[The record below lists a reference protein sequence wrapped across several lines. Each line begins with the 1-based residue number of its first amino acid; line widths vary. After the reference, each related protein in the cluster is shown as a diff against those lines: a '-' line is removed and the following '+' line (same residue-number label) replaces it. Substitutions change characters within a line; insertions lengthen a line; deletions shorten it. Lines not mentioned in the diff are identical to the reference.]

1 MIYQNFYLLIFKPL
15 NIKLFVKYC
24 RLYAAQIIP
33 SGEHYSQHGGIH
45 ISCYCY
51 RVCGSGFWVFFF
63 IIWCVVVAQMLR
75 VRTLEPQHPGFR
87 NQACLMRAFTLPVG
101 VLHISTVL

>member
-1 MIYQNFYLLIFKPL
+1 MEVSIFL
-15 NIKLFVKYC
+15 VIATESV
-24 RLYAAQIIP
+24 AQ
-33 SGEHYSQHGGIH
+33 
-45 ISCYCY
+45 
-51 RVCGSGFWVFFF
+51 GSGFFF

>member
-1 MIYQNFYLLIFKPL
+1 MLLRSFQVESIILNMEVSIFL
-15 NIKLFVKYC
+15 VIATESV
-24 RLYAAQIIP
+24 AQ
-33 SGEHYSQHGGIH
+33 
-45 ISCYCY
+45 
-51 RVCGSGFWVFFF
+51 GSVFFF
-63 IIWCVVVAQMLR
+63 IWCVVVAQMLR